1 MGAGSFPKNRKN
13 RIFAILWSNFLEKTK
28 IGPEPKGRFSDFWG
42 GKSEKNIG
50 NLSMKFRRLYK
61 SVGAMAA
68 ASVAV
73 WLLSKH
79 EPNRNAKRRSY
90 YLKRS
95 KYHPASTYW
104 WKTYVLGE
112 DFDDPT
118 TNVFMENCFRRL
130 FGVPR
135 FIFLNLVE
143 KAKVESWFGV
153 LLKPLYGKRKCEVD
167 WVIIKYLKYKY
178 VRKLILRFLLLALL
192 RIIINLNTAAVCFL
206 LNHFM

>member
-1 MGAGSFPKNRKN
+1 MR
-13 RIFAILWSNFLEKTK
+13 
-28 IGPEPKGRFSDFWG
+28 
-42 GKSEKNIG
+42 
-50 NLSMKFRRLYK
+50 FRRLYK

-73 WLLSKH
+73 WVLSKH
-79 EPNRNAKRRSY
+79 EPTRNAKRRSY

-118 TNVFMENCFRRL
+118 TNVFMEKCFRRL

-143 KAKVESWFGV
+143 KAKVESWFGEYAYKKI
-153 LLKPLYGKRKCEVD
+153 LASLPRDSTPPRDRVD
-167 WVIIKYLKYKY
+167 HE
-178 VRKLILRFLLLALL
+178 RS
-192 RIIINLNTAAVCFL
+192 NL
-206 LNHFM
+206 